1 MENTIVAEV
10 AIISDDDDDID
21 ELNKKNRTES
31 NLVIIHET
39 SMQPRYSRKYWKWYK
54 QSTTNTKTLLPGRSY
69 NIKCL
74 KIFLIEEEEDNKP
87 TITDS

>member
-1 MENTIVAEV
+1 MPLGKHDNVTTFYLVSRYNKFDLFIPKPEIDYNGSMENTIVAEV

-39 SMQPRYSRKYWKWYK
+39 SMQPRYSRKY
-54 QSTTNTKTLLPGRSY
+54 
-69 NIKCL
+69 
-74 KIFLIEEEEDNKP
+74 
-87 TITDS
+87 